1 MEVFSKGIHRALVPL
16 DSQMENVSGV
26 ELIES
31 ASSYRMVTQMDILRF
46 LKEHASELKHV
57 MSPTVSDLG
66 AITENV
72 FALTSRTKV
81 IEAIKCMR
89 AASLNAVPIVEAS
102 DALQEDHKQLTNGKG
117 RKLIGTF
124 SATDLRGC
132 PIAQLQSWLPLSV
145 LDFTQK
151 GSTRHAAASEMGISP
166 RELVT
171 CNAESSLAQAIDKAV
186 TKHVHRVWVVDR
198 QGLLTG
204 LVSLTDMIRVIR
216 VSLLS
221 DPPANVI

>member
-1 MEVFSKGIHRALVPL
+1 M
-16 DSQMENVSGV
+16 Q
-26 ELIES
+26 
-31 ASSYRMVTQMDILRF
+31 
-46 LKEHASELKHV
+46 
-57 MSPTVSDLG
+57 
-66 AITENV
+66 
-72 FALTSRTKV
+72 
-81 IEAIKCMR
+81 
-89 AASLNAVPIVEAS
+89 
-102 DALQEDHKQLTNGKG
+102 GKG

-151 GSTRHAAASEMGISP
+151 GSAASELGISP

-171 CNAESSLAQAIDKAV
+171 CNAESSLAQAMDKAV
-186 TKHVHRVWVVDR
+186 TKHVHRVWVVDQ